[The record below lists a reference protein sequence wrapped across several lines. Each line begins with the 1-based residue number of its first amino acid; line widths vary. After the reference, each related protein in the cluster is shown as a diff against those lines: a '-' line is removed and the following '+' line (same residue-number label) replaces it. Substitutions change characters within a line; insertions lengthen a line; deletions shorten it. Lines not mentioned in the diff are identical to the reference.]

1 MTIAKCTKAQI
12 MHEKNF
18 EDNMIRVKDGRFQ
31 VRLIFNDRFSKL
43 GTSLKI
49 AEKRFM
55 APEWNFTKMPH

>member
-12 MHEKNF
+12 MHENNF

-43 GTSLKI
+43 YLDQPTDIVIK
-49 AEKRFM
+49 KRGCGLV
-55 APEWNFTKMPH
+55 A

>member
-43 GTSLKI
+43 YLGQPTDIVIK
-49 AEKRFM
+49 KRGCGLV
-55 APEWNFTKMPH
+55 A